1 MVRRPS
7 LSSDAAETIE
17 TVTPYDESQAREVTV
32 TAQRQVAMV
41 PSGAV
46 GVPVAVSSALYKD
59 KRDVRRTDALNA
71 PEVSGGRGACAQTWE
86 YRKIKISDLA
96 LISGIDIQEPT
107 INSGVYHKEGFLFLQ
122 GRPGGLPSH
131 LDGSTECVR
140 QDRLRLHG
148 RGAGSECS
156 APRAFCGRG

>member
-41 PSGAV
+41 LSGAV

-71 PEVSGGRGACAQTWE
+71 PRG
-86 YRKIKISDLA
+86 
-96 LISGIDIQEPT
+96 
-107 INSGVYHKEGFLFLQ
+107 
-122 GRPGGLPSH
+122 
-131 LDGSTECVR
+131 
-140 QDRLRLHG
+140 
-148 RGAGSECS
+148 
-156 APRAFCGRG
+156 